1 MAVTTQAAT
10 LTEAHRVSQG
20 QNGALVAY
28 IVAQLWLRSIDL
40 NDISGSAAN
49 LVTRL
54 IPLLKLRR
62 DHSALLARRYYEAFR
77 KVEIGGTDG
86 FSLPP
91 MTELNLE
98 ALETSLRVTGEVAL
112 KKKIAGLPLNKD
124 IPELTQR
131 VLLKQALEE
140 TAEQISGSAT
150 RHVMNGGRDE
160 IQSALAEDP
169 VALGYIRVTDA
180 DPCYFCA
187 MLASRG
193 PVYDDESFDE
203 SDPRF
208 VGAGQHK
215 VHDHCG
221 CGVEPVYSRSTE
233 WPGKAREAE
242 DAWISLSQELGRV
255 PTINDFRHKWEGKS

>member
-1 MAVTTQAAT
+1 MAVTAQAAA
-10 LTEAHRVSQG
+10 LTEAHRAQQG

-28 IVAQLWLRSIDL
+28 VVAQLWLRSIDL

-49 LVTRL
+49 FVTRL

-62 DHSALLARRYYEAFR
+62 DHSALLARQYYTAFR
-77 KVEIGGTDG
+77 RAEIGGTDG
-86 FSLPP
+86 FSLPS
-91 MTELNLE
+91 MTELNIP

-112 KKKIAGLPLNKD
+112 KKKIAGLPLGD
-124 IPELTQR
+124 GIPELTQR
-131 VLLKQALEE
+131 VLLQGALEE
-140 TAEQISGSAT
+140 TAGQVSGAAT

-160 IQSALAEDP
+160 IQSALAEDR
-169 VALGYIRVTDA
+169 VALGYIRVTDG
-180 DPCYFCA
+180 DPCFFCA

-193 PVYDDESFDE
+193 PVYDDMSFDE

-208 VGAGQHK
+208 IGEGEHK

-242 DAWISLSQELGRV
+242 EAWISLSEELGRV
-255 PTINDFRHKWEGKS
+255 PTINDFRKKWEGRR